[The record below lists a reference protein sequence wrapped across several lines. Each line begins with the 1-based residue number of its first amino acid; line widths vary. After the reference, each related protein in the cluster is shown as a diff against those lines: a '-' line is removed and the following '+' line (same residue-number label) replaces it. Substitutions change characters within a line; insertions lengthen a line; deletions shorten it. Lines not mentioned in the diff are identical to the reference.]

1 MVKTDEKKNE
11 FEQKIAELETKNE
24 ELNNN
29 WKRALADYQNLEKR
43 MIEDR
48 HNTAK
53 YSSQK
58 IFQELIA
65 VLDILE
71 KAAEHL
77 KDQGLQLAVDNFLKV
92 LKENGVTKIEVLG
105 KKFDPETM
113 ECIEV
118 IANDKDTEVLEEV
131 RPGYFVYDKV
141 LRAAQVKVGKKV
153 IL

>member
-43 MIEDR
+43 MMENG

-53 YSSQK
+53 YASQK

-118 IANDKDTEVLEEV
+118 IENDKDGEVLEEV
-131 RPGYFVYDKV
+131 RAGYFVYDKV

-153 IL
+153 I